1 MLCEICHKNEATIHI
16 QEIIGGQKKSMHLC
30 SSCAAAKQQGEG
42 LDLGPFNLAGLLY
55 KLSGNSSA
63 DEKSSDSTGNAGG
76 LVCSV
81 CSWDEQRLKS
91 TGKVGCENCYKVF
104 APILNDV
111 IRNMHRGS
119 SHMGKQPAGKGQE
132 LAMLHRQLAELQ
144 KKLQQSIETEDYEN
158 AAVLRDKINAL
169 KEECCKAGK
178 VQKGTDNE

>member
-1 MLCEICHKNEATIHI
+1 M
-16 QEIIGGQKKSMHLC
+16 
-30 SSCAAAKQQGEG
+30 
-42 LDLGPFNLAGLLY
+42 
-55 KLSGNSSA
+55 
-63 DEKSSDSTGNAGG
+63 
-76 LVCSV
+76 CSV
-81 CSWDEQRLKS
+81 CAWDEQRLKS

-158 AAVLRDKINAL
+158 AAVVRDKINAL